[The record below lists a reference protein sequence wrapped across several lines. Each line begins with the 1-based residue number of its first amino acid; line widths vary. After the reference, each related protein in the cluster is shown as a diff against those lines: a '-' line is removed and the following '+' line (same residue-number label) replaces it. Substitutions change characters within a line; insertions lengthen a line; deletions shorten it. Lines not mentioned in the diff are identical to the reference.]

1 MISVAIQ
8 RKLLWGLSNVDV
20 VGTGRE
26 QVVSKHNLRDGV
38 VVGGVGGF
46 GWGCGGVGRGEDK
59 QKVRKQAGPKAPE
72 LSIFLEGVNQAL
84 THLNLLKQ
92 TLSNT
97 QR

>member
-26 QVVSKHNLRDGV
+26 QVVSKHNLRGGI
-38 VVGGVGGF
+38 VVGGVGGC

-72 LSIFLEGVNQAL
+72 LSI
-84 THLNLLKQ
+84 
-92 TLSNT
+92 
-97 QR
+97 R